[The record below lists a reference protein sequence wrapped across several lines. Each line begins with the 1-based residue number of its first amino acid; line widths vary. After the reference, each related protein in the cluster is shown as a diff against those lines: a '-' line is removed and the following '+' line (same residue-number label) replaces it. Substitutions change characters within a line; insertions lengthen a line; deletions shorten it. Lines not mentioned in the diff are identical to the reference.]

1 MFSPNEALSN
11 PLALHLVF
19 CQVVQDVLSLSCI
32 RISREERNKMRKLL
46 DSYGITLSN
55 LHSPHHKVTI
65 KKNIIDMAKDWPTYF
80 ARIFP
85 ITVRLEPFWF
95 KLYYNFNLVRRGVTR
110 IRTPSIWRCPTRAS
124 G

>member
-1 MFSPNEALSN
+1 LYCSFSKRVIDVDIISAQVFSPNEALSN

-19 CQVVQDVLSLSCI
+19 CQVVQDALSLACI
-32 RISREERNKMRKLL
+32 RISREERNKMRKML

-65 KKNIIDMAKDWPTYF
+65 KKNIVDMAKEWPTYF

-85 ITVRLEPFWF
+85 ITVSH
-95 KLYYNFNLVRRGVTR
+95 NLN
-110 IRTPSIWRCPTRAS
+110 
-124 G
+124 